1 MFPIIIL
8 FIFGLVT
15 LGGIFAAAFGRSNDT
30 SAGGVAAIVVG
41 ALLFGV
47 TWVASSAF
55 YVEAR
60 EVAIVSEFGKSTGT
74 APTGLRWDVPWS
86 DVTKFSTANQPLD
99 FDGENDRIKF
109 NLAGSDNTSEGE
121 AWVNLNASWQIT
133 GDETAMRLWEDRKE
147 FERVKNEVA
156 LPNIKSAIIGA
167 MGRYNAQK
175 ANDSANV
182 PEFNKILLEETNKKM
197 NPLGIK
203 VEGIAVTRVDLSDAV
218 KAALEKKNSDKIQND
233 RAVIQQQTA
242 RTEAETNRIKKQ
254 ELSELVIM
262 NNCLELTNNW
272 NVAKNGPLPA
282 GWNCM
287 AGTPFNAR

>member
-1 MFPIIIL
+1 M
-8 FIFGLVT
+8 GLVI
-15 LGGIFAAAFGRSNDT
+15 LGGLATTFL
-30 SAGGVAAIVVG
+30 GGNGTRVGAISTTVVG
-41 ALLFGV
+41 VLLFGL
-47 TWVASSAF
+47 TWVVSSAF
-55 YVEAR
+55 YVDAR
-60 EVAIVSEFGKSTGT
+60 EVAIIHEFGKDTGT
-74 APTGLRWDVPWS
+74 ATTGPGWDTPWS
-86 DVTKFSTANQPLD
+86 DVSKFSTANQPLD
-99 FDGENDRIKF
+99 FDGENERIKF

-133 GDETAMRLWEDRKE
+133 GDQTARLLWADRKE
-147 FERVKNEVA
+147 FERVRNEVA
-156 LPNIKSAIIGA
+156 LPNIKSAIIGV

-182 PEFNKILLEETNKKM
+182 PEFNKVLFEDINKAV
-197 NPLGIK
+197 NHLGIK

-218 KAALEKKNSDKIQND
+218 KGKLEQKNSDKIQND

-242 RTEAETNRIKKQ
+242 KTEAETNRIKKQ
-254 ELSELVIM
+254 ELSELVVQ

-287 AGTPFNAR
+287 VGTPFNAR

>member
-1 MFPIIIL
+1 MIAIVFL
-8 FIFGLVT
+8 AIFGLVV
-15 LGGIFAAAFGRSNDT
+15 LGGLAAGLLGQDETR
-30 SAGGVAAIVVG
+30 AGGIGVAVVG
-41 ALLFGV
+41 VILFAL
-47 TWVASSAF
+47 TWVISSAF

-60 EVAIVSEFGKSTGT
+60 EVAIIHEFGKSTGT
-74 APTGLRWDVPWS
+74 ATTGLNWDTPWS
-86 DVTKFSTANQPLD
+86 EVTKFSTANQPLD
-99 FDGENDRIKF
+99 FDGENERIKF

-133 GDETAMRLWEDRKE
+133 GDDTAKNLWADRKE
-147 FERVKNEVA
+147 FDRVRNEVA
-156 LPNIKSAIIGA
+156 LPNIKSAIIGV
-167 MGRYNAQK
+167 MGHYNAQK

-182 PEFNKILLEETNKKM
+182 PEFNKTLLEEVNKKM

-203 VEGIAVTRVDLSDAV
+203 VEGVAVTRVDLSDAV
-218 KAALEKKNSDKIQND
+218 KAKLEQKNSDKIQND

-242 RTEAETNRIKKQ
+242 ITEAETNRIKQ
-254 ELSELVIM
+254 QQLNELVIM

>member
-1 MFPIIIL
+1 MFAIIVLVIL
-8 FIFGLVT
+8 GLVI
-15 LGGIFAAAFGRSNDT
+15 LGGLASAFLGEGDSR
-30 SAGGVAAIVVG
+30 AGGIATVVIG
-41 ALLFGV
+41 VLLFAL
-47 TWVASSAF
+47 TWVVSSAF

-60 EVAIVSEFGKSTGT
+60 EVAIIHEFGKSTGT
-74 APTGLRWDVPWS
+74 ATTGLRWDTPWS
-86 DVTKFSTANQPLD
+86 EVSKFSTANQPLD
-99 FDGENDRIKF
+99 FDGENERIKF

-133 GDETAMRLWEDRKE
+133 GDETAKSLWADRKE
-147 FERVKNEVA
+147 FERVRNEVA
-156 LPNIKSAIIGA
+156 LPNIKSAIIGT

-182 PEFNKILLEETNKKM
+182 PEFNKVLFEEVNKSV
-197 NPLGIK
+197 NHLGIK

-218 KAALEKKNSDKIQND
+218 KAKLEQKNSDKIQND

-242 RTEAETNRIKKQ
+242 KTEAETNRIKQ
-254 ELSELVIM
+254 QQLSDLVIK

-272 NVAKNGPLPA
+272 NAAKNGPLPA

-287 AGTPFNAR
+287 AGVPFTR

>member
-1 MFPIIIL
+1 MFAIVL
-8 FIFGLVT
+8 LVVFGLVI
-15 LGGIFAAAFGRSNDT
+15 LGGLAATVFGQDET
-30 SAGGVAAIVVG
+30 QAGGIAALVVG
-41 ALLFGV
+41 VLLFGL
-47 TWVASSAF
+47 TWVISSAF

-60 EVAIVSEFGKSTGT
+60 EVAIVHEFGKDTGT
-74 APTGLRWDVPWS
+74 ETTGLSWDVPWS
-86 DVTKFSTANQPLD
+86 EVSKFSTANQPLD

-133 GDETAMRLWEDRKE
+133 GDETARRLWADRKE
-147 FERVKNEVA
+147 FDRVRNEVA
-156 LPNIKSAIIGA
+156 LPNIKSAIIGV

-175 ANDSANV
+175 TNDSANV
-182 PEFNKILLEETNKKM
+182 PEFNKVLLEEVNKAM

-218 KAALEKKNSDKIQND
+218 KAKLEQKNSDKIQND

-242 RTEAETNRIKKQ
+242 ITEAETNRIKQ
-254 ELSELVIM
+254 QTLNDLVIK

-272 NVAKNGPLPA
+272 NAAKNGPLPS

-287 AGTPFNAR
+287 AGVPFTK

>member
-1 MFPIIIL
+1 MFAIIVLIIL
-8 FIFGLVT
+8 GLVI
-15 LGGIFAAAFGRSNDT
+15 LGGLAAAFLGQDETRV
-30 SAGGVAAIVVG
+30 GGISTVVVG
-41 ALLFGV
+41 VLLFGL
-47 TWVASSAF
+47 TWVVSSAY

-60 EVAIVSEFGKSTGT
+60 EVAIVHEFGKSTGT
-74 APTGLRWDVPWS
+74 ATTGLRWDTPWS
-86 DVTKFSTANQPLD
+86 EVSKFSTANQPLD
-99 FDGENDRIKF
+99 FDGENERIKF

-133 GDETAMRLWEDRKE
+133 GDETAKSLWADRKE
-147 FERVKNEVA
+147 FERVRNEVA

-167 MGRYNAQK
+167 MGRYNGQK

-182 PEFNKILLEETNKKM
+182 PEFNKVLFEDVNKSV
-197 NPLGIK
+197 NHLGIK

-218 KAALEKKNSDKIQND
+218 KAKLEQKNSDKIQND

-254 ELSELVIM
+254 ELSELVVQ

-287 AGTPFNAR
+287 VGVPFTK

>member
-15 LGGIFAAAFGRSNDT
+15 LGGIFAAASGRSNDT
-30 SAGGVAAIVVG
+30 SAGGMAAIVVG

>member
-1 MFPIIIL
+1 MFAIVFLSIFALVIL
-8 FIFGLVT
+8 VGLAASFLGDGET
-15 LGGIFAAAFGRSNDT
+15 RAGGIAAVVIGFVMLALT
-30 SAGGVAAIVVG
+30 WIV
-41 ALLFGV
+41 
-47 TWVASSAF
+47 SSSF

-60 EVAIVSEFGKSTGT
+60 EIAIVHEFGKSTGT
-74 APTGLRWDVPWS
+74 KSTGLGWDTPWS
-86 DVTKFSTANQPLD
+86 EVTKFSTANQPLD
-99 FDGENDRIKF
+99 FDGENERIKF
-109 NLAGSDNTSEGE
+109 NLAGSDGTSEGE

-133 GDETAMRLWEDRKE
+133 GDDTAMALWADRKE
-147 FERVKNEVA
+147 FERVRNEVA
-156 LPNIKSAIIGA
+156 LPNIKSAIIGV

-175 ANDSANV
+175 SNDSANV
-182 PEFNKILLEETNKKM
+182 PEFNKVLLEELNKKM

-203 VEGIAVTRVDLSDAV
+203 VEGVAVTRVDLSDAV
-218 KAALEKKNSDKIQND
+218 KAKLEQKNADKIQND

-242 RTEAETNRIKKQ
+242 ITEAETNRIKQ
-254 ELSELVIM
+254 GNLTPLVVQ